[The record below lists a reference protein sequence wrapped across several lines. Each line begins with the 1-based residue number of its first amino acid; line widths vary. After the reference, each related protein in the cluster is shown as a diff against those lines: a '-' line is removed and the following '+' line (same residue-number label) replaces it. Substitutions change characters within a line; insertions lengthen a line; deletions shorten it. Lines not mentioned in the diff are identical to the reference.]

1 LRIWIDLSNSPHPLL
16 FAPVARELAREHEV
30 LITAR
35 DNAQTIELARQ
46 SWELLEVIGGDSPGD
61 RARKA
66 AALASRVRELVA
78 WARVARPDAALSH
91 NSYAQLI
98 AARRLGIPAVTAMDF
113 EHQPANHLGFRLAGS
128 VLLPEALRGTRVQ
141 RQGASTR
148 KARFYPGLKEEVYL
162 GDFSPDRDVLARL
175 GIERMPGSIVV
186 VSRTPPSRALYHG
199 FDNPL
204 FAASLQAIAADE
216 RTRLVVLVRHP
227 EQRAALE
234 ALQLPRCTLPIAA
247 VDARSLIYAADL
259 VLGAGGTMTREAAL
273 LGVPTFSLY
282 AGTAPAV
289 DTLLER
295 AGGLRQLT
303 AVEQLFPL
311 QPRPREPVDLDRL
324 RDRSQELV
332 AHFVSAATLSPP
344 PAGLAAST
352 APEREAVVG

>member
-16 FAPVARELAREHEV
+16 FAPVARELGREHEV

-35 DNAQTIELARQ
+35 DHAQTIELARQ
-46 SWELLEVIGGDSPGD
+46 SWELLEVIGGDSPGG

-113 EHQPANHLGFRLAGS
+113 EHQPANHLGFRLANK
-128 VLLPEALRGTRVQ
+128 VLLPEALRGSRVS
-141 RQGASTR
+141 RQGASAR

-175 GIERMPGSIVV
+175 GIERTPGSIVV

-204 FAASLQAIAADE
+204 FTASLQAIAADE
-216 RTRLVVLVRHP
+216 RARLVVLVRHP

-234 ALQLPRCTLPIAA
+234 ALRLPRCTIPATL
-247 VDARSLIYAADL
+247 DARSLIYAADL

-282 AGTAPAV
+282 AGTTPAV
-289 DTLLER
+289 DTLLVR
-295 AGGLRQLT
+295 AGRLRRLT
-303 AVEQLFPL
+303 SVKQLFPL
-311 QPRPREPVDLDRL
+311 QPRPREPVELDRL
-324 RDRSQELV
+324 RDRSRELA
-332 AHFVSAATLSPP
+332 AHFVSAATLRPP